1 MMELSPATE
10 AVLADR
16 QAERYEAM
24 AASREERSARWYG
37 GGSYAFVD
45 SIATAEEHRKT
56 AVRLRAQSPGS
67 EWSRAEG
74 EAQATSHRSDN
85 NKLEDDQ

>member
-1 MMELSPATE
+1 MTDLSPATE

-45 SIATAEEHRKT
+45 SIATADEYRKK
-56 AVRLRAQSPGS
+56 AAAFREQARHYRELAARATKG
-67 EWSRAEG
+67 
-74 EAQATSHRSDN
+74 
-85 NKLEDDQ
+85 